1 MRSGVSA
8 LRPPVLI
15 TYDMQ
20 GNLSR
25 TENYSGDPGCPFSN
39 ACSESSTIATW

>member
-8 LRPPVLI
+8 LSPPVV
-15 TYDMQ
+15 
-20 GNLSR
+20 LSVAVHR
-25 TENYSGDPGCPFSN
+25 VPRAAAIESGDPGCPFSN